1 MGFFKKLFTPK
12 KEPVDITELED
23 LTQTGCLGDA
33 ERIASVVSSGLD
45 SENYA
50 ELNQN
55 LVKLTMD
62 AEERTTFVFEHP
74 SVIGNFYGIVICL
87 LFVVAFLYYLFIGLC
102 TVCFSPELRAVGA
115 FFTVTS
121 AAVLILNVKLIV
133 KRISTIRF
141 KGRFDVYEE
150 LLGYKSMEF
159 VEDLAICSKQAPDVV
174 VSDLR
179 KAVKQKLIPQGH
191 FSNENCV
198 FMVSNSVYQRYAEK
212 PAVYD
217 RYFQQVIEERQRAK
231 SRTEEISQ
239 LLETGDRYI
248 QKLQGYVSLVKDK
261 TLSTEI
267 KRMEN
272 LVAMIFHEIDVS
284 PSQAQSL
291 GVFLNYYLP
300 TTEKLLDAY
309 VSIEGRKV
317 QVANVA
323 KTRREIE
330 TAVSTIIPAF
340 ERILEKLYEE
350 QEMDIL
356 SDIDAVELSMKQEE
370 LLL

>member
-1 MGFFKKLFTPK
+1 MGFFKKLFAPK
-12 KEPVDITELED
+12 KEFANTPGLEEL
-23 LTQTGCLGDA
+23 TKTGYLGDA
-33 ERIASVVSSGLD
+33 ERIATIVSSGLD

-55 LVKLTMD
+55 LAKLTLD
-62 AEERTTFVFEHP
+62 TEERTVFVFEHP
-74 SVIGNFYGIVICL
+74 SVIGNFYAIVICS
-87 LFVVAFLYYLFIGLC
+87 LFAVAFLYYLFIGIC
-102 TVCFSPELRAVGA
+102 TACFSPGLRAVGA
-115 FFTVTS
+115 FFTVIS
-121 AAVLILNVKLIV
+121 LVVLLLNVKLIA

-141 KGRFDVYEE
+141 KARFDVYEE
-150 LLGYKSMEF
+150 LLGYKSIEF
-159 VEDLAICSKQAPDVV
+159 VEDLAINSKQNSDVV
-174 VSDLR
+174 VRDLQ
-179 KAVKQKLIPQGH
+179 KAIKQKLIPQGH
-191 FSNENCV
+191 FSNENRV
-198 FMVSNSVYQRYAEK
+198 FMVANSVYQRYAEK
-212 PAVYD
+212 QEVYD
-217 RYFQQVIEERQRAK
+217 RYFQQLLEDRWRAK

-239 LLETGDRYI
+239 LLNTGERYV
-248 QKLQGYVSLVKDK
+248 QKLQGYASIVKDK
-261 TLSTEI
+261 ALSNEI

-309 VSIEGRKV
+309 VSIDGKKV
-317 QVANVA
+317 QVANVS

-350 QEMDIL
+350 QAMDIL

-370 LLL
+370 LLY